1 MKKILLSFMMAMLFA
16 NIGFSQDITGSW
28 YGVLE
33 VSTIK
38 LRMVVN
44 IVKTDDGYSATLDSP
59 DQGAKGMPASSTKF
73 ENSELSVELG
83 NGAAKYTGKLGD
95 DGIIVGT
102 FSQAG
107 ANYSLNLSREKPA
120 ELLRPQEPKPPFPYF
135 SEDVTF
141 KDPKGN
147 ITLAGTLTLPKKDG
161 VFPVVVLISGSGAQ
175 NRNSE
180 VLGHK
185 WFLVLADH
193 LTRNGIGVLR
203 YDDRGVGE
211 SSGNIAAATSSD
223 FADDVESAVSFLK
236 GRKEVDPKKIGL
248 IGHSEG
254 GIIAQIVA
262 ANSNDVSYI
271 VLLAGTGIP
280 GDQILLLQ
288 KELIERGSG
297 ADEVAIK
304 QGQVLLKG
312 AYEIIKTSD
321 NAAGVNAKLIDYFKG
336 KQLPEKDA
344 TAIAGQLSSPWMLFF
359 IRYDPAPL
367 LNKVKV
373 PVLALIGEKDLQVPP
388 EINLRAIKAALEKS
402 GNKNITVKE
411 LPKLNH
417 LFQESETGL
426 PSEYGK
432 IEQTISPIVLSEITS
447 WIKEQTK

>member
-1 MKKILLSFMMAMLFA
+1 MKRIFLSLIAIIFMA

-33 VSTIK
+33 VSTVK
-38 LRMVVN
+38 LRMVIN
-44 IVKTDDGYSATLDSP
+44 IVKTDKGYTSTLDSP
-59 DQGAKGMPASSTKF
+59 DQGTKGMAASSTKF
-73 ENSELSVELG
+73 ENSELTVELG
-83 NGAAKYTGKLGD
+83 NGAVKYTGKLSD
-95 DGIIVGT
+95 DGTIIGT

-107 ANYSLNLSREKPA
+107 ANYPLNLTRDKPA
-120 ELLRPQEPKPPFPYF
+120 ELLRPQEPKPPFPYY
-135 SEDVTF
+135 SEDVKFTN
-141 KDPKGN
+141 PKGN
-147 ITLAGTLTLPKKDG
+147 ITLAGTLTLPKKEG

-175 NRNSE
+175 NRNEE
-180 VLGHK
+180 VFGHK
-185 WFLVLADH
+185 PFLVLADH

-211 SSGNIAAATSSD
+211 SGGDFGAATSND
-223 FADDVESAVSFLK
+223 FANDVESAVSFLK
-236 GRKEVDPKKIGL
+236 GRKEVDKNKIGL

-254 GIIAQIVA
+254 GIIAQMVA
-262 ANSNDVSYI
+262 ANSSDVSYI
-271 VLLAGTGIP
+271 VLLAGTGVS
-280 GDQILLLQ
+280 GDAILLRQ

-297 ADEVAIK
+297 VPEAAIK
-304 QGQVLLKG
+304 RGQDIMKG
-312 AYEIIKTSD
+312 AYQIIESSD
-321 NAAGVNAKLIDYFKG
+321 DTAGVKEELTEYFKG

-344 TAIAGQLSSPWMLFF
+344 SAIAGQLSSPWMQFF

-367 LNKVKV
+367 LAKVKV

-388 EINLRAIKAALEKS
+388 DINLTAIKAALEKG
-402 GNKNITVKE
+402 GNKHVTVKE

-432 IEQTISPIVLSEITS
+432 IEQTISPVVLDEITS